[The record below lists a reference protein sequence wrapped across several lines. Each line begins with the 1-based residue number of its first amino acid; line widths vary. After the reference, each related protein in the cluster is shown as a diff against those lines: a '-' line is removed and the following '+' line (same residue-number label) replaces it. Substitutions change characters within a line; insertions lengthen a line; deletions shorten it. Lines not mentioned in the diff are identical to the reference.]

1 MDIKYILLFSALQ
14 LINVMMSTTKSI
26 IQIKGTK
33 LMAAIANS
41 LYYAFYTI
49 VVIFT
54 VSEINI
60 WIKMGVTFV
69 ANLIGT
75 YLSMLI
81 LDRLRKDKLWK
92 IEVTV
97 PTANSEEIHAQLKS
111 IPHSYIIL
119 TNKHTVVT
127 FYCATSKESSM
138 VKQLVNKYDAKYFVS
153 ENRITL

>member
-97 PTANSEEIHAQLKS
+97 PTANTDEIHAQLKS
-111 IPHSYIIL
+111 IPHSYIVL
-119 TNKHTVVT
+119 TNKHTVFT
-127 FYCATSKESSM
+127 FYCAISKDSSR

>member
-1 MDIKYILLFSALQ
+1 
-14 LINVMMSTTKSI
+14 
-26 IQIKGTK
+26 
-33 LMAAIANS
+33 MAAIANS

-60 WIKMGVTFV
+60 WIKMGVTFI

-97 PTANSEEIHAQLKS
+97 PTASTDEIHAQLKS
-111 IPHSYIIL
+111 IPHSYIVL
-119 TNKHTVVT
+119 TNKHTVFT
-127 FYCATSKESSM
+127 FYCATSKDSSK

-153 ENRITL
+153 ENRITLQAYQIGLFI

>member
-1 MDIKYILLFSALQ
+1 
-14 LINVMMSTTKSI
+14 
-26 IQIKGTK
+26 
-33 LMAAIANS
+33 MAAIANS

-60 WIKMGVTFV
+60 WIKMGVTFI

-97 PTANSEEIHAQLKS
+97 PTASTDEIHAQLKS
-111 IPHSYIIL
+111 IPHSYIVL
-119 TNKHTVVT
+119 TNKHTVFT
-127 FYCATSKESSM
+127 FYCATSKDSSR

-153 ENRITL
+153 ENRITLQAYQIGLFI

>member
-14 LINVMMSTTKSI
+14 LINVMMSTAKSI

-33 LMAAIANS
+33 WMAAIANS

-60 WIKMGVTFV
+60 LIKMGVTFV

-97 PTANSEEIHAQLKS
+97 PTANNDEIHAQLKS
-111 IPHSYIIL
+111 IPHSYIVL
-119 TNKHTVVT
+119 TNKHTVFT
-127 FYCATSKESSM
+127 FYCATSKDSSM

>member
-1 MDIKYILLFSALQ
+1 
-14 LINVMMSTTKSI
+14 
-26 IQIKGTK
+26 
-33 LMAAIANS
+33 MAAIANS

-60 WIKMGVTFV
+60 WIKMGVTFI

-97 PTANSEEIHAQLKS
+97 PTASTDEIHAQLKS
-111 IPHSYIIL
+111 IPHSYIVL
-119 TNKHTVVT
+119 TNKHTVFT
-127 FYCATSKESSM
+127 FYCATSKDSSK

>member
-97 PTANSEEIHAQLKS
+97 PTANNDEIHAQLKS
-111 IPHSYIIL
+111 IPHSYIVL
-119 TNKHTVVT
+119 TNKHTVFT
-127 FYCATSKESSM
+127 FYCATGKESSM

>member
-60 WIKMGVTFV
+60 WIKMGVTFI

-97 PTANSEEIHAQLKS
+97 PTANTDEIHAQLKS
-111 IPHSYIIL
+111 IPHSYIVL
-119 TNKHTVVT
+119 TNKHTVFT
-127 FYCATSKESSM
+127 FYCATSKDSSR

>member
-60 WIKMGVTFV
+60 WIKMGVTFI

-97 PTANSEEIHAQLKS
+97 PTANNDEIHAQLKS
-111 IPHSYIIL
+111 IPHSYIVL
-119 TNKHTVVT
+119 TNKHTVFT
-127 FYCATSKESSM
+127 FYCATSKDSSR

>member
-14 LINVMMSTTKSI
+14 LINVMMSTAKSI

-60 WIKMGVTFV
+60 WIKMGVTFI

-97 PTANSEEIHAQLKS
+97 PTANNDEIHAQLKS
-111 IPHSYIIL
+111 IPHSYIVL
-119 TNKHTVVT
+119 TNKHTVFT
-127 FYCATSKESSM
+127 FYCATSKDSAM

>member
-60 WIKMGVTFV
+60 WIKMGVTFI

-97 PTANSEEIHAQLKS
+97 PTASTDEIHAQLKS
-111 IPHSYIIL
+111 IPHSYIVL
-119 TNKHTVVT
+119 TNKHTVFT
-127 FYCATSKESSM
+127 FYCATSKDSSR

>member
-14 LINVMMSTTKSI
+14 LINVMMSTAKSI

-97 PTANSEEIHAQLKS
+97 PTANNDEIHAQLKS
-111 IPHSYIIL
+111 IPHSYIVL
-119 TNKHTVVT
+119 TDKHTVFT
-127 FYCATSKESSM
+127 FYCATSKDSAM